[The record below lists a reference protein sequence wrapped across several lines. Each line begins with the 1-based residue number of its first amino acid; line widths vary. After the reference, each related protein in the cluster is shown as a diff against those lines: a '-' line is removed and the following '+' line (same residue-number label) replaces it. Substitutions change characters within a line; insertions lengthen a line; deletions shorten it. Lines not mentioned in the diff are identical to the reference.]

1 MTFPGIGVKIKN
13 VWVATTQLHCRKSR
27 KSKLT
32 KLCQLYRESAAP
44 WIIDQ
49 PLCLVGQTSKGKN
62 THTVDGSEI
71 RRTHLGMYPKPL
83 IKKMVDF
90 NYQPQIGRNSS
101 WSTGLSRIANKD
113 RQICRLHRPRRPQLE
128 PEELDLAAA
137 VMKKTNPRFLD
148 EDVGKV
154 AYNS

>member
-1 MTFPGIGVKIKN
+1 MFELPPPSYPAGSPGSLSWPNFASYIGN
-13 VWVATTQLHCRKSR
+13 LLLHGSSTSHFVWSDRLP
-27 KSKLT
+27 
-32 KLCQLYRESAAP
+32 REKTP
-44 WIIDQ
+44 
-49 PLCLVGQTSKGKN
+49 
-62 THTVDGSEI
+62 HTVDGSEI

-83 IKKMVDF
+83 MKKMVDF

>member
-1 MTFPGIGVKIKN
+1 MFELPPPSYPAG
-13 VWVATTQLHCRKSR
+13 SP
-27 KSKLT
+27 KLT
-32 KLCQLYRESAAP
+32 KLCQLYRESAEHGSSPPATLFGRT
-44 WIIDQ
+44 DFQ
-49 PLCLVGQTSKGKN
+49 GKN

-71 RRTHLGMYPKPL
+71 RRTHLGCIPNPSL
-83 IKKMVDF
+83 KKMVDF
-90 NYQPQIGRNSS
+90 NHQPQIGRNSS

-113 RQICRLHRPRRPQLE
+113 RQICPLHRPRRPQLE